1 MGNMICGQY
10 QNNHGDDDYL
20 VDIYDHRPTGEAKED
35 LLTQLMVVDWEEAGR
50 GEKIFWH
57 NCVCVFSFVFNF
69 CPFICVYRV
78 EEFDS

>member
-35 LLTQLMVVDWEEAGR
+35 LLTQLMVVDREEAG
-50 GEKIFWH
+50 GEGDILA
-57 NCVCVFSFVFNF
+57 
-69 CPFICVYRV
+69 
-78 EEFDS
+78 

>member
-1 MGNMICGQY
+1 MVENWQ
-10 QNNHGDDDYL
+10 HE
-20 VDIYDHRPTGEAKED
+20 DHRGEVANVRKEQD
-35 LLTQLMVVDWEEAGR
+35 VLTQLMVVDWEEAGR
-50 GEKIFWH
+50 GEEIFWH

>member
-1 MGNMICGQY
+1 MTIDQRERRRRVGFADSADGCGL
-10 QNNHGDDDYL
+10 GGGWE
-20 VDIYDHRPTGEAKED
+20 GEE
-35 LLTQLMVVDWEEAGR
+35 
-50 GEKIFWH
+50 IFWH